1 MPNNAK
7 NTHKDT
13 DKQGQKPDYPDF
25 LETSQRIMDLWIR
38 MGKMLGEQEAPLKRF
53 ESFAQ
58 TTDPFNL
65 SEAVGAYWKRVMDD
79 PEKFIQ
85 SGFDLWQQN
94 TLIWQEIW
102 RDYLKKGRQDFK
114 DALSNPQE
122 SIKKVSDRRF
132 KSDLWY
138 ANPYFHFLKE
148 AYIFTAGWILKRVQN
163 TDGMDKHTKEK
174 LAFFTRQYIDALSP
188 TNFPFSN
195 PDVLQEII
203 STGGLN
209 LIEGIENML
218 DDLESSEHS
227 FFPRT
232 TDKKAFSVGKNLA
245 ITDGAVVYQNDLMQ
259 LIQYTPS
266 TDKAFKTPMLV
277 VPPWINK
284 YYILDMR
291 PDNSYIKWM
300 VDQGHSVFVISWV
313 NPTEKHRDKSFEHY
327 MEEGVLT
334 AIDEIEKITN
344 EAAVNAIGY
353 CIGGTLLTVT
363 LAYLASKGEQD
374 KIKSAT
380 FLTTLVDFEEAG
392 DLTIFIDDAQ
402 IKVIEE
408 QMKEKGYL
416 DATYLKSTFSL
427 LRANDMI
434 WSFVVNNYLLGKDPF
449 PFDLLYWNDD
459 AVNLP
464 EAMHSYYLRNMYL
477 ENNLIKKNKLKIKD
491 TPIDITKV
499 KTPSYFLST
508 KEDHIAPWKA
518 TYQTT
523 QYFSGHCTFTLA
535 ASGHIAGVV
544 NPPKA
549 KKYSHW
555 RNDKTPA
562 DADEWF
568 ETATEHK
575 GSWWSNWEKWV
586 AKTSGNKVDARQID
600 KKRVIEKAPG
610 SYVK

>member
-7 NTHKDT
+7 NTRKDT

-58 TTDPFNL
+58 TADPFNL

-114 DALSNPQE
+114 DALSTPQE

-163 TDGMDKHTKEK
+163 TDGLDKHTKEK

-232 TDKKAFSVGKNLA
+232 TDKKAFSIGKNLA

-259 LIQYTPS
+259 LIQYAPS
-266 TDKAFKTPMLV
+266 TDNAFKTPMLV

-313 NPTEKHRDKSFEHY
+313 NPTGKHRDKSFEHY

-344 EAAVNAIGY
+344 ETSVNAIGY

-363 LAYLASKGEQD
+363 LAYLAAKGEHD

-392 DLTIFIDDAQ
+392 DLTIFVDDAQ
-402 IKVIEE
+402 IKAIED

-416 DATYLKSTFSL
+416 DAAYLKSTFSL

-477 ENNLIKKNKLKIKD
+477 ENNLIKKNKLKIKN
-491 TPIDITKV
+491 TAIDITKV

-523 QYFSGHCTFTLA
+523 QYFSGDCTFTLA

-575 GSWWSNWEKWV
+575 GSWWPNWEKWV
-586 AKTSGNKVDARQID
+586 AKMSGNKVDARAID
-600 KKRVIEKAPG
+600 KKRIIEKAPG

>member
-1 MPNNAK
+1 
-7 NTHKDT
+7 
-13 DKQGQKPDYPDF
+13 
-25 LETSQRIMDLWIR
+25 
-38 MGKMLGEQEAPLKRF
+38 
-53 ESFAQ
+53 
-58 TTDPFNL
+58 
-65 SEAVGAYWKRVMDD
+65 
-79 PEKFIQ
+79 
-85 SGFDLWQQN
+85 
-94 TLIWQEIW
+94 
-102 RDYLKKGRQDFK
+102 
-114 DALSNPQE
+114 
-122 SIKKVSDRRF
+122 
-132 KSDLWY
+132 
-138 ANPYFHFLKE
+138 
-148 AYIFTAGWILKRVQN
+148 
-163 TDGMDKHTKEK
+163 
-174 LAFFTRQYIDALSP
+174 
-188 TNFPFSN
+188 
-195 PDVLQEII
+195 
-203 STGGLN
+203 
-209 LIEGIENML
+209 ML

-266 TDKAFKTPMLV
+266 TDKVFKTPMLV

-363 LAYLASKGEQD
+363 LAYLAAKGEQD

-416 DATYLKSTFSL
+416 DAAYLKSTFSL

-523 QYFSGHCTFTLA
+523 QYFSGDCTFTLA

-568 ETATEHK
+568 ETATEYK

>member
-1 MPNNAK
+1 
-7 NTHKDT
+7 
-13 DKQGQKPDYPDF
+13 
-25 LETSQRIMDLWIR
+25 
-38 MGKMLGEQEAPLKRF
+38 
-53 ESFAQ
+53 
-58 TTDPFNL
+58 
-65 SEAVGAYWKRVMDD
+65 
-79 PEKFIQ
+79 
-85 SGFDLWQQN
+85 
-94 TLIWQEIW
+94 
-102 RDYLKKGRQDFK
+102 
-114 DALSNPQE
+114 
-122 SIKKVSDRRF
+122 
-132 KSDLWY
+132 
-138 ANPYFHFLKE
+138 
-148 AYIFTAGWILKRVQN
+148 
-163 TDGMDKHTKEK
+163 
-174 LAFFTRQYIDALSP
+174 
-188 TNFPFSN
+188 
-195 PDVLQEII
+195 
-203 STGGLN
+203 
-209 LIEGIENML
+209 
-218 DDLESSEHS
+218 
-227 FFPRT
+227 
-232 TDKKAFSVGKNLA
+232 
-245 ITDGAVVYQNDLMQ
+245 
-259 LIQYTPS
+259 
-266 TDKAFKTPMLV
+266 

-363 LAYLASKGEQD
+363 LAYLAAKGEQD

-416 DATYLKSTFSL
+416 DAAYLKSTFSL

-523 QYFSGHCTFTLA
+523 QYFSGDCTFTLA

-568 ETATEHK
+568 ETATEYK